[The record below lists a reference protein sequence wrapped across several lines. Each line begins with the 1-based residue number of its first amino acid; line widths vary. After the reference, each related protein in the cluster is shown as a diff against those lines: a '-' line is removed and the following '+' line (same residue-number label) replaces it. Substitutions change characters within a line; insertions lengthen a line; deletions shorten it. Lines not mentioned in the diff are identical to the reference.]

1 MLGHQPQAKPWLRFG
16 ASSPCNVSQAAAQPQ
31 SMSCPRGDKASP
43 EELRWGPLPFLGAA
57 LLPLPP
63 CAALEGSTDT
73 EGTPQKPGVRADT
86 KCTRKRP
93 TRAQM
98 TSVCVCVQTGGAEAR
113 ADTEHVADEHV
124 CGLSAH
130 ATLSTRCGHRGHVQK
145 RRH

>member
-1 MLGHQPQAKPWLRFG
+1 MLGHQPQAKPWLHIR

-63 CAALEGSTDT
+63 CAALEGSADT

-98 TSVCVCVQTGGAEAR
+98 TSVCVCVCANRGCR
-113 ADTEHVADEHV
+113 
-124 CGLSAH
+124 
-130 ATLSTRCGHRGHVQK
+130 STRRHRA
-145 RRH
+145 RCR